1 MSDGTA
7 FYADIFTHSFD
18 EKGRITV
25 PSEWREPHFEQNLI
39 VVPSGDSFLQVF
51 PASFMARMLDKLKQK
66 ETSEDQRAQ
75 IQNLAASSH
84 AAKLDAQ
91 GRIVIKEHLRKR
103 AGLPLKAKASVVF
116 VGAADHFQIYEKSE
130 WDKRAPA
137 PTDYK
142 ETVKKVGP

>member
-1 MSDGTA
+1 MSETA

-25 PSEWREPHFEQNLI
+25 PSEWREPHFEQHLV
-39 VVPSGDSFLQVF
+39 VVPSGENFLQIF
-51 PASFMARMLDKLKQK
+51 PASFMGRMLDKLKQK
-66 ETSEDQRAQ
+66 ETSPDQRAQ

-84 AAKLDAQ
+84 AAKFDAQ
-91 GRIVIKEHLRKR
+91 GRIVIKEHLRIR

-116 VGAADHFQIYEKSE
+116 VGVADHFQMFEKSE
-130 WDKRAPA
+130 WEKRQFK

-142 ETVKKVGP
+142 ATENKVGP